1 MAIRPLLWYG
11 LSHYEVTDVST
22 RVNDDATDEREPS
35 DEPAAIRS
43 IESYETDDGV
53 VFYDAENPL
62 AWVETSKPIC
72 LEDLA

>member
-1 MAIRPLLWYG
+1 MN
-11 LSHYEVTDVST
+11 EVST
-22 RVNDDATDEREPS
+22 RVNDDTTDDGEQPA
-35 DEPAAIRS
+35 EPAGVGT

-62 AWVETSKPIC
+62 AWVETTRTLE